1 MEQLIQSVGGNVMC
15 SSSRE
20 TIMYQSSVFNQD
32 VPTILSIFADTIQNP
47 LLESEELAIQREAA
61 AWEVTEIWNKP
72 EMILPELVHATAY
85 MNNTLG
91 NPLLCPMESLQ
102 VMTTENLRTFM
113 DAWYRPDRIVVAG
126 AGMPHEQLVELS
138 QKLFGHMKA
147 PLPGTPGAC
156 LLYTSDAADE

>member
-61 AWEVTEIWNKP
+61 AWEVSEI
-72 EMILPELVHATAY
+72 
-85 MNNTLG
+85 
-91 NPLLCPMESLQ
+91 
-102 VMTTENLRTFM
+102 
-113 DAWYRPDRIVVAG
+113 
-126 AGMPHEQLVELS
+126 
-138 QKLFGHMKA
+138 
-147 PLPGTPGAC
+147 
-156 LLYTSDAADE
+156 